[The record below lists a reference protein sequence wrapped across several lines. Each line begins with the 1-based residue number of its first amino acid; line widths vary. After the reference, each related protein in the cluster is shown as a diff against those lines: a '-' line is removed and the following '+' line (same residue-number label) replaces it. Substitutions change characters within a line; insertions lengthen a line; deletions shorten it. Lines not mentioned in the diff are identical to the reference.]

1 MNQSH
6 ARTAMSV
13 TDAVLSRMSARAFT
27 DQPVDP
33 ALLRRILET
42 ARHSPSGGNVQPWHI
57 VVLGGTE
64 LASFKA
70 LMRERL
76 NDPRS
81 PGDGPEYPIYP
92 KDLGE
97 PYRSRRFKCGED
109 MHGTMGIAR
118 ENKDARY
125 RFIAGNFQ
133 FWNAPVG
140 MFFCV
145 DRNMGGPQW
154 SDLGMLIQ
162 TIMLLAREAGL
173 HSCAQE
179 AWTNWHKT
187 VAGFLQLPPERM
199 LFCGL
204 ALGYRDE
211 SHPVNRL
218 RTDRAAL
225 EEFVQFRGA

>member
-6 ARTAMSV
+6 ANTAMSV

-27 DQPVDP
+27 DQLVDP

-42 ARHSPSGGNVQPWHI
+42 ARRSPSGGNVQPWHI

-64 LASFKA
+64 LAGFKA

-118 ENKDARY
+118 ENKDAPRGSASESAST
-125 RFIAGNFQ
+125 RLLTTRVTKARPRACGSG
-133 FWNAPVG
+133 APNPSS
-140 MFFCV
+140 M
-145 DRNMGGPQW
+145 M
-154 SDLGMLIQ
+154 
-162 TIMLLAREAGL
+162 
-173 HSCAQE
+173 
-179 AWTNWHKT
+179 
-187 VAGFLQLPPERM
+187 
-199 LFCGL
+199 
-204 ALGYRDE
+204 
-211 SHPVNRL
+211 
-218 RTDRAAL
+218 
-225 EEFVQFRGA
+225 